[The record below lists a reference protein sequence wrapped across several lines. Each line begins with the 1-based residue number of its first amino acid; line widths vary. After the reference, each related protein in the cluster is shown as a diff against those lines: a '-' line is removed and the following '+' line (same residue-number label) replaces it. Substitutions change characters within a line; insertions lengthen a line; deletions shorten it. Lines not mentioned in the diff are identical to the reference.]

1 MDIIVGMDSR
11 DASEAS
17 TTNNSNNENSKDV
30 KNDKIVEKT
39 TTKVSQKEFKLNSVA
54 ENTLDLYISKLKDY
68 YSKIGQEQED
78 IISKKAKVLEAV
90 LGTDT
95 LKID

>member
-1 MDIIVGMDSR
+1 MDIIVGMDSV
-11 DASEAS
+11 DSSEAS
-17 TTNNSNNENSKDV
+17 TSNNSNNENSKDMQ
-30 KNDKIVEKT
+30 KDNIVEKT
-39 TTKVSQKEFKLNSVA
+39 TTKEFKLNSVA

>member
-1 MDIIVGMDSR
+1 MDIIVGMDSIN
-11 DASEAS
+11 ASEAS
-17 TTNNSNNENSKDV
+17 TNNENVEDMQ
-30 KNDKIVEKT
+30 KNNIVEKT
-39 TTKVSQKEFKLNSVA
+39 TTKVSLKEFKLNSIA

>member
-1 MDIIVGMDSR
+1 MDSIN
-11 DASEAS
+11 ASEAS
-17 TTNNSNNENSKDV
+17 TNNENVEDMQ
-30 KNDKIVEKT
+30 KNNIVEKT
-39 TTKVSQKEFKLNSVA
+39 TTKVSLKEFKLNSIA